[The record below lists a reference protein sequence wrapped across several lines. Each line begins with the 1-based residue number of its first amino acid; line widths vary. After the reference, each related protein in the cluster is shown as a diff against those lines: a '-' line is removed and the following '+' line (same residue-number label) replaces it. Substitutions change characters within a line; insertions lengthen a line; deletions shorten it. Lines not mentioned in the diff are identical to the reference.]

1 MENTVGPC
9 VVIGKKVSAVEGGS
23 LGTSVNGLSG
33 LFPVV
38 IPNGIA
44 QSRASIATFILRC
57 LACSAACLPA
67 ALCTI
72 QFWRRTRS
80 RGKGLPGLARAPFC
94 RLFSPA
100 QGANFIKFYLQQAVL
115 IFSLMAYLEGAPR
128 DYRLALQR
136 WHVDP

>member
-1 MENTVGPC
+1 L
-9 VVIGKKVSAVEGGS
+9 SAVCPERELITDFLLDCAL
-23 LGTSVNGLSG
+23 LGELLGVLVVV

-80 RGKGLPGLARAPFC
+80 TRKGFPGLARAPFLLADSS
-94 RLFSPA
+94 RRPRGSNQREQP
-100 QGANFIKFYLQQAVL
+100 AVL
-115 IFSLMAYLEGAPR
+115 IFSLTLEQVRPAR
-128 DYRLALQR
+128 ENY
-136 WHVDP
+136 